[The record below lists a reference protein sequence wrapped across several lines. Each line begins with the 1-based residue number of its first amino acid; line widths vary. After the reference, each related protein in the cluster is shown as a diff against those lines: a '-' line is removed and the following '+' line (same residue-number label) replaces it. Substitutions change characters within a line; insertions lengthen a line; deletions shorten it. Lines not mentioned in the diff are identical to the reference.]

1 MREGDSGDE
10 IDIPS
15 VVGPCRIE
23 QVSHQLTSKLTSVAC
38 VLHRWCNLHPGDPSL
53 GCDPKPNFVAPMGHT
68 IWGIEHPLWRG
79 GEDITRSAAR
89 ARAGIGAHA
98 LAGARAIAAARPW
111 SLPGTTHG
119 SFAGSD

>member
-15 VVGPCRIE
+15 VVRPCRIE

-38 VLHRWCNLHPGDPSL
+38 VLHRWRNLHPGDPSL

-79 GEDITRSAAR
+79 GEDITRFATR
-89 ARAGIGAHA
+89 ARAGVGARA
-98 LAGARAIAAARPW
+98 GSGARSNAAAGART
-111 SLPGTTHG
+111 LPG
-119 SFAGSD
+119 SARR